1 MSIHI
6 QHPYV
11 TQVEGVAGGKP
22 VVKGT
27 RTPIRSIAAYHQM
40 GCAPEEIQ
48 GKLPH
53 LSLAQIH
60 DALSFYYDHQ
70 VEIDADIT
78 ANREEYVRR
87 TLGL

>member
-11 TQVEGVAGGKP
+11 AQVEGVAGGKP

-27 RTPIRSIAAYHQM
+27 RTPIRSIAAYYQM

-53 LSLAQIH
+53 LSQAQIH

-70 VEIDADIT
+70 VEIDADIE